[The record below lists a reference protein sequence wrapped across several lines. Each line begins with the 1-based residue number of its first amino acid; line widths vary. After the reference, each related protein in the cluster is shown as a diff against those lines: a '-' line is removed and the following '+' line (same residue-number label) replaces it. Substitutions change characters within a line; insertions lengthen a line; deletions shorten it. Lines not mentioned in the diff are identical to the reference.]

1 MFTKELLQCF
11 FLIVIIFIILNT
23 YIMYCNNNT
32 KIPYVNKEDTTI
44 NDLIKSIYDKQR
56 KNLSIN

>member
-32 KIPYVNKEDTTI
+32 KIPYINKEDSTV

-56 KNLSIN
+56 KNLNIN

>member
-32 KIPYVNKEDTTI
+32 KTPYINKEDTTV

-56 KNLSIN
+56 KNLNIN